1 MKIMYTVH
9 GDYTIFPNLFR
20 TDHKIKQKLITLLI
34 GSRLATALLKAG
46 LL

>member
-20 TDHKIKQKLITLLI
+20 TDHKIKQKLINNCIRDLFE
-34 GSRLATALLKAG
+34 KNF
-46 LL
+46 